1 VADLVIRNAGAVVSG
16 DLAAPLAPAD
26 TVVVRDGH
34 IAAVG
39 TADEVD
45 SGGIDKIVDAGGMTL
60 APGLIDTHT
69 HPVFGDFTPRQTA
82 LGFMDG
88 CVHGGVTTM
97 ISAGE
102 VHTPGRPRDPDG
114 VVALAVAAHKAFAG
128 LRPAGMKVLAGALLL
143 EPGLTEEH
151 VAHAARAGVSLVGEI
166 GVSGVHDPGMAA
178 EMTRWAH
185 GHGMRVMI
193 HTGGSSIPGSG
204 VIGADFVLAVQPDIA
219 SHLNGGPTAPPRS
232 DVEKIAAGTTAALE
246 VVQCGNVRAL
256 INVIE
261 VAASQGCLG
270 RVVVGTDMPS
280 GTGVIPL
287 GMLRTLSWI
296 AALTDVSA
304 AQAVCMATGNSAER
318 LGLNRGR
325 IRPGSEAD
333 LVLLDAPKGSV
344 AATALEA
351 LSAGDTPA
359 VAAVVIDGEVRL
371 AGSRNTP
378 PPKREA
384 VVPGARPTGH

>member
-1 VADLVIRNAGAVVSG
+1 MADLVISNVGEMVSG
-16 DLAAPLAPAD
+16 DLADPVIPGD
-26 TVVVRDGH
+26 TVVIRDGY
-34 IAAVG
+34 ITAVG
-39 TADEVD
+39 TAGAAD
-45 SGGIDKIVDAGGMTL
+45 SGGIDRIIDAGGMTL

-69 HPVFGDFTPRQTA
+69 HPVSGDFTPRQTA

-97 ISAGE
+97 VSAGE
-102 VHTPGRPRDPDG
+102 VHTPGRPKDPEG

-128 LRPAGMKVLAGALLL
+128 FRPAGMKVMGGALLL

-151 VAHAARAGVSLVGEI
+151 VASAARAGVRLVGEI

-178 EMTRWAH
+178 EMTGWAH
-185 GHGMRVMI
+185 EHGMRVMV
-193 HTGGSSIPGSG
+193 HTGGASIPGSG

-219 SHLNGGPTAPPRS
+219 SHLNGGPTALPRS
-232 DVEKIAAGTTAALE
+232 DVEKIAAGTSAALE

-261 VAASQGCLG
+261 VAASQGYLR

-287 GMLRTLSWI
+287 GMLRTMSWI
-296 AALTDVSA
+296 AALTGVSA
-304 AQAVCMATGNSAER
+304 AEAVCMATGNSAER
-318 LGLNRGR
+318 FGLNRGH
-325 IRPGSEAD
+325 IRPGAEAD

-359 VAAVVIDGEVRL
+359 VGAVVIDGEVRL

-378 PPKREA
+378 PPQRQ
-384 VVPGARPTGH
+384 VGVPWMRTRGQ